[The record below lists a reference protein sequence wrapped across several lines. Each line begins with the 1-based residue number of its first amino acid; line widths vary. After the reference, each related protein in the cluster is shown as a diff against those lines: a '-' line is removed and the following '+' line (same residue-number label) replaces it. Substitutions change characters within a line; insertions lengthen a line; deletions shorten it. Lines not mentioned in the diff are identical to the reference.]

1 MKVAIF
7 NVMVPFIKGGAEIL
21 AEDLERELIKRNH
34 DVDLYKIPFPDHDYY
49 KLIDTIYC
57 VLSLNFDEYDRVIAL
72 KFPAFYTVHK
82 NKVQWMCHQFRQV
95 YELWNTEY
103 GFNEKDE
110 MHVVMKN
117 LITRLD
123 NRFISNAIKIYTD
136 GFEVQERY
144 KKYNNG
150 KSISLYPPL
159 RDNSIFYNKSYGD
172 YFYYPSRINSFKRQ
186 FLLIDAMRYTYS
198 DVKIIISG
206 KFENEEY
213 RDKVLNYIKLNNIAH
228 RVKILEGWISEEEK
242 CRLYAESLG
251 VVFIPYKE
259 DYGYITAEAFY
270 SHKPVITCKDSGG
283 PLGLVKD
290 GENGLVVDSSPKAI
304 AKALDYFYENRD
316 KAKEMGE
323 NAYNYIESANI
334 TWEETIKRL
343 LD

>member
-1 MKVAIF
+1 MKIAIF
-7 NVMVPFIKGGAEIL
+7 NVMVPFMRGGAEIL

-34 DVDLYKIPFPDHDYY
+34 DVDLYKIPFSDYNY
-49 KLIDTIYC
+49 LKIIDIVYS
-57 VLSLNFDEYDRVIAL
+57 VLSLNFDDYDRVIAL
-72 KFPAFYTVHK
+72 NSPAFYAVHK

-103 GFNEKDE
+103 GLSEKDK

-123 NRFISNAIKIYTD
+123 NKFIGKTGKIYTY
-136 GFEVQERY
+136 GIGVQNKE
-144 KKYNNG
+144 
-150 KSISLYPPL
+150 SISLYPPL
-159 RDNSIFYNKSYGD
+159 KDNTIFYNKSQGD
-172 YFYYPSRINSFKRQ
+172 YFYYPSRISKMKRQ
-186 FLLIDAMRYTYS
+186 ELVIKAMEY
-198 DVKIIISG
+198 VKSEVKLIISG
-206 KFENEEY
+206 KFDDDNFKKEIYSLLKN
-213 RDKVLNYIKLNNIAH
+213 KKIASK
-228 RVKILEGWISEEEK
+228 VKIHEGWISEEEK

-251 VVFIPYKE
+251 VIFTPYLE

-283 PLGLVKD
+283 PLEHVKN
-290 GENGLVVDSSPKAI
+290 GENGLIVDSSPKEI
-304 AKALDYFYENRD
+304 AKAMDYLYENRD